1 MERDKEEQECPFTKL
16 DRIVPARDQFSVGVD
31 DVVLHEFIVFEVEFV
46 W

>member
-1 MERDKEEQECPFTKL
+1 MERDEEEQECPFTKL
-16 DRIVPARDQFSVGVD
+16 DGIVPARNQFSVGVD